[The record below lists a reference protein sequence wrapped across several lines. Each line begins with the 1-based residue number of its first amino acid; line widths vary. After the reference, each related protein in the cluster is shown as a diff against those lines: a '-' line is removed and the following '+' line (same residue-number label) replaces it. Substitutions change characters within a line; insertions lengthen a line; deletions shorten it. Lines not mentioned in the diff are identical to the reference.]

1 MKEKAKE
8 LLKRCDF
15 LLIILTVLTSILLY
29 HYFSQ
34 DGQESRTDE
43 KMIPIALQ
51 GSDKAQED
59 DREEVD
65 APLPKPGN
73 PVRFLMYNLQNYFVQ
88 KDPQR
93 SPHHRSFKPVAEREA
108 VADNIAAAKPQ
119 VVGLVEIG
127 GRAAL
132 QDLANRLA
140 ARGLNYSHG
149 YVLERCGEDRAL
161 GILSAFPITANH
173 SVAEQK
179 LVGRTDKR
187 MLRGLLDVTIATPD
201 HRRFR
206 IVGVHLKSRVAN
218 DPEAA
223 DAQRNREAR
232 TVAEHVH
239 RVMKKHPNLPLLLY
253 GDWNAGP
260 TESVLSILTHGI
272 AKGSSLRRLTPCD
285 SRGESWTLY
294 YRANNEYCTFDQIY
308 VNSVLYR
315 RMGHSAGMGVVEGH
329 DKRKHS
335 SDHRAVWCDLR

>member
-51 GSDKAQED
+51 WADEAQED
-59 DREEVD
+59 EREEVD

-93 SPHHRSFKPVAEREA
+93 FPHHRSFKPVAEREA

-140 ARGLNYSHG
+140 ARGLNYAHG
-149 YVLERCGEDRAL
+149 YVLERWGEDRAL

-173 SVAEQK
+173 SVAERK

-187 MLRGLLDVTIATPD
+187 MLRV
-201 HRRFR
+201 
-206 IVGVHLKSRVAN
+206 
-218 DPEAA
+218 
-223 DAQRNREAR
+223 
-232 TVAEHVH
+232 
-239 RVMKKHPNLPLLLY
+239 
-253 GDWNAGP
+253 
-260 TESVLSILTHGI
+260 
-272 AKGSSLRRLTPCD
+272 
-285 SRGESWTLY
+285 
-294 YRANNEYCTFDQIY
+294 
-308 VNSVLYR
+308 
-315 RMGHSAGMGVVEGH
+315 
-329 DKRKHS
+329 
-335 SDHRAVWCDLR
+335 